1 MLTYREH
8 APPPELAGAVRSF
21 WTLRGDGHGDGASAT
36 PDRILPDGAFE
47 LVFHLGDPFVRD
59 GVAQPRAML
68 VGEIRRPTLVHA
80 TANADVIGVSFH
92 VGAAAEFFAM
102 PMREL
107 SDQIL
112 PLEDVFGSA
121 VAEATAFGFQSGG
134 FAAALLKR
142 RRPENALAKAAVR
155 IIRARGGNVR
165 MRELSALL
173 GPSER
178 TIARGFDDCVGMPP
192 KVFARLM
199 RFHALLAHPDRDAGY
214 VDDSHLI
221 HDFREFSGT
230 TPAQFR
236 QEQHALGNAFLRD

>member
-1 MLTYREH
+1 MLTWLEY

-21 WTLRGDGHGDGASAT
+21 WTLRGDGTS
-36 PDRILPDGAFE
+36 
-47 LVFHLGDPFVRD
+47 
-59 GVAQPRAML
+59 AQPRAML

-92 VGAAAEFFAM
+92 VGGAAEFFAL

-107 SDQIL
+107 CDQIV
-112 PLEDVFGSA
+112 PLEELFPAGVIPSEVEGPVWAARQGSLI
-121 VAEATAFGFQSGG
+121 EPHPHRFLATLGMTLSK
-134 FAAALLKR
+134 LR
-142 RRPENALAKAAVR
+142 RRPQNALAKAAVR
-155 IIRARGGNVR
+155 IIRARRGNVR
-165 MRELSALL
+165 VRELSALL
-173 GPSER
+173 GPSDR
-178 TIARGFDDCVGMPP
+178 TIARSFDDCVGMSP

-199 RFHALLAHPDRDAGY
+199 RFHALLANPDRDAGY

-236 QEQHALGNAFLRD
+236 QEQNAIGEAFIRD

>member
-21 WTLRGDGHGDGASAT
+21 WTLRGDGLGDGASAA

-59 GVAQPRAML
+59 GAVQPRAML
-68 VGEIRRPTLVHA
+68 VGEIRRPTLVQA

-92 VGAAAEFFAM
+92 VGGAAEFFSM

-107 SDQIL
+107 RDQIL
-112 PLEDVFGSA
+112 PLEDLFGS
-121 VAEATAFGFQSGG
+121 GFENGG
-134 FAAALLKR
+134 PAAALLKIK
-142 RRPENALAKAAVR
+142 RRPENALVKTAVR
-155 IIRARGGNVR
+155 IIRGRGGNIRV
-165 MRELSALL
+165 RELSALL

-178 TIARGFDDCVGMPP
+178 TIERSFDDCVGMPP

-236 QEQHALGNAFLRD
+236 QEQNAIGDAFIR

>member
-1 MLTYREH
+1 MLIYREH
-8 APPPELAGAVRSF
+8 APPPALAGAVRCF
-21 WTLRGDGHGDGASAT
+21 WTLLGDGRGHGASGT

-59 GVAQPRAML
+59 GAAQPRAML

-92 VGAAAEFFAM
+92 VGGAAQFFAH
-102 PMREL
+102 PMRVL
-107 SDQIL
+107 RDQIL
-112 PLEDVFGSA
+112 PLDELIQLD
-121 VAEATAFGFQSGG
+121 EAPSNATI
-134 FAAALLKR
+134 AAMLTNLR
-142 RRPENALAKAAVR
+142 SSENALAKAAVR

-165 MRELSALL
+165 MRELSVLL

-178 TIARGFDDCVGMPP
+178 TIERSFDDCVGMPP

-199 RFHALLAHPDRDAGY
+199 RFHALLANPERDAGY

-236 QEQHALGNAFLRD
+236 QEQNAIGDAFMR

>member
-1 MLTYREH
+1 MLTYREQ

-21 WTLRGDGHGDGASAT
+21 WTLRGDGSHGAAAV

-47 LVFHLGDPFVRD
+47 LVFHLGDPFVQN

-68 VGEIRRPTLVHA
+68 VGEIRRPTLVEPS
-80 TANADVIGVSFH
+80 ANADVLGVSFH
-92 VGAAAEFFAM
+92 VGGAAEFFAM

-107 SDQIL
+107 RDQIV
-112 PLEDVFGSA
+112 PLEELFGSD
-121 VAEATAFGFQSGG
+121 QSGG
-134 FAAALLKR
+134 PAAALLKR
-142 RRPENALAKAAVR
+142 SRPENALAKAAVR
-155 IIRARGGNVR
+155 VIRSRRGNIRV
-165 MRELSALL
+165 RELSALL

-178 TIARGFDDCVGMPP
+178 TIERSFDDCVGMPP

-199 RFHALLAHPDRDAGY
+199 RFHALLANPERDAGY

-236 QEQHALGNAFLRD
+236 QEQNAIGDAFR

>member
-8 APPPELAGAVRSF
+8 APPPALAGAVRSF
-21 WTLRGDGHGDGASAT
+21 WTLRGDGASAT

-59 GVAQPRAML
+59 GAAQPRAML

-80 TANADVIGVSFH
+80 TANADVLGVSFH
-92 VGAAAEFFAM
+92 VGGASEFFAM

-107 SDQIL
+107 RDQIV
-112 PLEDVFGSA
+112 PLEELGVITDGDPSPSA
-121 VAEATAFGFQSGG
+121 RLRMTLH
-134 FAAALLKR
+134 ALAKH

-178 TIARGFDDCVGMPP
+178 TIERGFDDCVGMTP
-192 KVFARLM
+192 KVFARLT
-199 RFHALLAHPDRDAGY
+199 RFHALLANPERDAGY

-230 TPAQFR
+230 TPSQFR
-236 QEQHALGNAFLRD
+236 QEQNAIGEAFIR